1 MKLNEVRK
9 TVGRIKA
16 SLFKNSNSFSI
27 GMLKSHFKGSGLQ
40 FKEHQVY
47 TFGDDIRFIDWN
59 MLAKTNEAFV
69 KTFEEERNIEITVV
83 LDASRS
89 MLSGC
94 DGVSKLQASIEITCL
109 LFLLAKETND
119 FVHVLVMG
127 DEIIDIPKSQGDK
140 GITYLIS
147 NLEKFGI
154 LDETGIVNIERPF
167 LETTV
172 EVDKKMRSIMKH
184 IGKRREVVILS
195 DFQDFID
202 SKSLKRLI
210 FRKNLH
216 CFLIESPL
224 DRKLSSPI
232 SLFSYYSAGTESAG
246 FQKIRTSKE
255 RNVES
260 DLGKKVK
267 KLDISDRYLENFIRE
282 MV

>member
-1 MKLNEVRK
+1 VKLNEVRK

-89 MLSGC
+89 MLTGV

-119 FVHVLVMG
+119 FVHVLVIG
-127 DEIIDIPKSQGDK
+127 DELIDIPKSQGDK
-140 GITYLIS
+140 GISYLIS
-147 NLEKFGI
+147 NLEKYGI
-154 LDETGIVNIERPF
+154 LDETGIVNIERP
-167 LETTV
+167 LV
-172 EVDKKMRSIMKH
+172 NEVIEEQKKMRSIMKH

-195 DFQDFID
+195 DFVDFID
-202 SKSLKRLI
+202 AKSLKRLI

-216 CFLIESPL
+216 CFFMESPL
-224 DRKLSSPI
+224 DRKVSAPI
-232 SLFSYYSAGTESAG
+232 SIFSFSAGNNKGAS
-246 FQKIRTSKE
+246 FQKIRTLEEKNIE
-255 RNVES
+255 R

-267 KLDISDRYLENFIRE
+267 KIDISERYLENFIRE

>member
-1 MKLNEVRK
+1 VKLNEVRK

-89 MLSGC
+89 MLTGV

-119 FVHVLVMG
+119 FVHVLVIG
-127 DEIIDIPKSQGDK
+127 DELIDIPKSQGDK
-140 GITYLIS
+140 GISYLIS
-147 NLEKFGI
+147 NLEKYGI
-154 LDETGIVNIERPF
+154 LDETGIVNAQYYEAYWKKKGSCDPF
-167 LETTV
+167 
-172 EVDKKMRSIMKH
+172 R
-184 IGKRREVVILS
+184 
-195 DFQDFID
+195 F
-202 SKSLKRLI
+202 
-210 FRKNLH
+210 
-216 CFLIESPL
+216 C
-224 DRKLSSPI
+224 
-232 SLFSYYSAGTESAG
+232 
-246 FQKIRTSKE
+246 
-255 RNVES
+255 
-260 DLGKKVK
+260 
-267 KLDISDRYLENFIRE
+267 
-282 MV
+282 

>member
-27 GMLKSHFKGSGLQ
+27 GMLKSHFKGTGLQ

-47 TFGDDIRFIDWN
+47 TFGDDVRFIDWN

-94 DGVSKLQASIEITCL
+94 NGTSKLQASIEITCL

-119 FVHVLVMG
+119 FVHVLVIG
-127 DEIIDIPKSQGDK
+127 DELIDIPKSQGDK

-147 NLEKFGI
+147 NLEKYGI
-154 LDETGIVNIERPF
+154 LDDTGIVNIERPMVNE
-167 LETTV
+167 LIE
-172 EVDKKMRSIMKH
+172 EDIKMRSIMKH

-195 DFQDFID
+195 DFVDFID
-202 SKSLKRLI
+202 AKSLKRLI

-216 CFLIESPL
+216 CFFMESPL
-224 DRKLSSPI
+224 DRKVSSPI
-232 SLFSYYSAGTESAG
+232 SLFSYSASSNKRSS
-246 FQKIRTSKE
+246 FQKISTTQEKDVE
-255 RNVES
+255 R

-267 KLDISDRYLENFIRE
+267 RIDISDRYLENFIRE